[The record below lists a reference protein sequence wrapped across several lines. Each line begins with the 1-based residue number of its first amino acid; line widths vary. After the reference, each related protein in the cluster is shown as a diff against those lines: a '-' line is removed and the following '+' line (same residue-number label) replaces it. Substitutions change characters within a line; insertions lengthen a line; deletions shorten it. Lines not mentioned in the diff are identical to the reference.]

1 MPRPAP
7 RGLPAAAL
15 LLLAACAAPLGDAEW
30 DPWQDV
36 NRKTFGFNER
46 VDEYVLEPAA
56 EGWEAITT
64 PGVREAV
71 ANFADNLRFPLHFV
85 NGLLQGRPGDAG
97 VATARFAVN
106 TTLGLLGF
114 LDPATPLGLDIRRA
128 DFGETLG
135 RWGADEGP
143 YLVLPLFGPSN
154 PRDTAGLA
162 GDSVVLASVLPGG
175 WAVFAV
181 HAAVTVNWRAI
192 NLDNIR
198 EAREAS
204 FDYYVAVRSA
214 WLHDR
219 RRDIGI
225 MLPPEPADPARPA
238 PEEEDPYD
246 VDAVT
251 EE

>member
-15 LLLAACAAPLGDAEW
+15 LLLAACAAPPGETEW
-30 DPWQDV
+30 DPWQDL
-36 NRKTFGFNER
+36 NRKTFAFNEGL
-46 VDEYVLEPAA
+46 DAWVLEPAA
-56 EGWEAITT
+56 EGWEAVTT
-64 PGVREAV
+64 PGVRRSV
-71 ANFADNLRFPLHFV
+71 GHFADNLRFPLHLV
-85 NGLLQGRPGDAG
+85 NGLLQGRPADAG

-114 LDPATPLGLDIRRA
+114 FDPATPLGLEVRRA
-128 DFGETLG
+128 DFGETLW
-135 RWGADEGP
+135 RWGAEEGP
-143 YLVLPLFGPSN
+143 YLVLPFFGPSN
-154 PRDTAGLA
+154 PRDTGGLA
-162 GDSVVLASVLPGG
+162 GDSVVMASVLPAG
-175 WAVFAV
+175 WAVFGMHV
-181 HAAVTVNWRAI
+181 VFTVNWRAV

-225 MLPPEPADPARPA
+225 VLPPEPADATRPA
-238 PEEEDPYD
+238 TAEEDPYD

>member
-1 MPRPAP
+1 MPRRAL

-15 LLLAACAAPLGDAEW
+15 LLLAACAAPPGESEW

-36 NRKTFGFNER
+36 NRKTFWFNER
-46 VDEYVLEPAA
+46 VDEYALEPAA

-71 ANFADNLRFPLHFV
+71 ANFGDNLRFPLHFV
-85 NGLLQGRPGDAG
+85 NGLLQGRPTDAG

-114 LDPATPLGLDIRRA
+114 FDPATPLGLDVRRA
-128 DFGETLG
+128 DFGETFG

-143 YLVLPLFGPSN
+143 YLVLPLFGPSS

-162 GDSVVLASVLPGG
+162 GDAIVLASQLPGG

-181 HAAVTVNWRAI
+181 YATVTVNWRAI

-214 WLHDR
+214 WLRDR
-219 RRDIGI
+219 RREIGI
-225 MLPPEPADPARPA
+225 MLPAGPPDSARPA
-238 PEEEDPYD
+238 PAEEDPYD
-246 VDAVT
+246 VDAII